1 MAVVIPVPEH
11 SSGFSQRLTGVEFIN
26 RTQHISALVGID
38 PSHLKCL
45 STAGLNGDVVERLSS
60 LKSSVTQMI
69 NLGSST
75 ENELNPAPLKLPTL
89 PTELNVE
96 ARQILNG
103 MLNFGSSSIQ
113 RLYAAFST
121 VGAMKSIQCAGAEPD
136 GMLID
141 VDPIHSKRNSLAGSG
156 LERVVGVSKRNRL
169 SVGHESELV
178 QSKRNKLAVARTG
191 ESNGMSGRNHLGV
204 GIPEI
209 DFVSS
214 KRDRLSVGCR
224 EGDNVTSKRNRLRV
238 DPGFGTQRVAFMKG
252 NPQSEGIVSKRVI
265 KNKLDQGRLWIRSI
279 NDRVASKV
287 IGISNVVDQLRHVID
302 SDKDVRLTCSKD
314 HSVFFGKIQ
323 APVIDVFD
331 SYLVLDGSKCGSL
344 PVPAP
349 LTSEQFSSGKP
360 VRRGVGSTLGNFVNI
375 DPLSSSELKRELD
388 ELVAGCTEAEME
400 ELLNISAQF
409 DDLVGSFKKINFMVN
424 RIDHRLDVIISIVY
438 RWLGTVGIGRDYP
451 VSKDKLEIGLAGM
464 DLYSEI
470 TADEALYNRLFGK
483 VHGVASIEDLKSVQ
497 GEIRLLCGDIDKLV
511 GLCDHIVNVD
521 VCKLIETNKYYNYF
535 LGINSDCFQGL
546 DDLCNGLNQFDGLL
560 YDVLSHVK
568 HIMDAVRPISEM
580 ADNFNVGF
588 VEELKHTLRDAYA
601 RLPVKSV

>member
-1 MAVVIPVPEH
+1 M
-11 SSGFSQRLTGVEFIN
+11 
-26 RTQHISALVGID
+26 
-38 PSHLKCL
+38 
-45 STAGLNGDVVERLSS
+45 
-60 LKSSVTQMI
+60 
-69 NLGSST
+69 
-75 ENELNPAPLKLPTL
+75 
-89 PTELNVE
+89 
-96 ARQILNG
+96 
-103 MLNFGSSSIQ
+103 
-113 RLYAAFST
+113 
-121 VGAMKSIQCAGAEPD
+121 
-136 GMLID
+136 
-141 VDPIHSKRNSLAGSG
+141 
-156 LERVVGVSKRNRL
+156 
-169 SVGHESELV
+169 
-178 QSKRNKLAVARTG
+178 
-191 ESNGMSGRNHLGV
+191 
-204 GIPEI
+204 
-209 DFVSS
+209 
-214 KRDRLSVGCR
+214 
-224 EGDNVTSKRNRLRV
+224 
-238 DPGFGTQRVAFMKG
+238 
-252 NPQSEGIVSKRVI
+252 
-265 KNKLDQGRLWIRSI
+265 
-279 NDRVASKV
+279 ASKV

-560 YDVLSHVK
+560 DDVLSHVK